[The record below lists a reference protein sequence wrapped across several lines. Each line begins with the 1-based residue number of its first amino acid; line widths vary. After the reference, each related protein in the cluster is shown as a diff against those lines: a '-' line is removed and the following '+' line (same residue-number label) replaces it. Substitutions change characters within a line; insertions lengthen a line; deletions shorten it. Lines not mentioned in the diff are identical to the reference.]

1 MNSTNNNQTKTKEKQ
16 SFFRSNP
23 VLNRLNK
30 VEERAGYNEKAAGYG
45 RITIKTAFFLLMT
58 VAGMMVYLV
67 MNASIFANQP
77 QTLAFTYKGFEVST
91 SVMQLGFFIGASI
104 LAIITQIISAFARP
118 IIPVTGTIY
127 SFCQGFLISFIVFT
141 VIKGY
146 EYLGLLALVIT
157 IAIVLTMGI
166 LYSAKII
173 KVTKKFR
180 MIMLTLFITMVSVSI
195 LSFLGYLIP
204 FTRPFVASILGNFWI
219 SLGLTIIS
227 IIIASLFLITD
238 FATIDHVVT
247 NQLPS
252 KYEWSAAF
260 GLAFTVLW
268 IYVKILDL
276 LIQIV
281 GHGKN

>member
-1 MNSTNNNQTKTKEKQ
+1 M
-16 SFFRSNP
+16 
-23 VLNRLNK
+23 
-30 VEERAGYNEKAAGYG
+30 
-45 RITIKTAFFLLMT
+45 
-58 VAGMMVYLV
+58 
-67 MNASIFANQP
+67 
-77 QTLAFTYKGFEVST
+77 
-91 SVMQLGFFIGASI
+91 
-104 LAIITQIISAFARP
+104 
-118 IIPVTGTIY
+118 
-127 SFCQGFLISFIVFT
+127 ISFIVFT

-157 IAIVLTMGI
+157 VAIVLTMGI

-180 MIMLTLFITMVSVSI
+180 MVMLSLFVTMISVSI
-195 LSFLGYLIP
+195 ISFLGYLIP

-219 SLGLTIIS
+219 SLGLTVIS

-247 NQLPS
+247 NKLPA

>member
-1 MNSTNNNQTKTKEKQ
+1 MNSTNKNNASSTAAKEKQ

-23 VLNRLNK
+23 VINRLNK
-30 VEERAGYNEKAAGYG
+30 VEERAGYDEKAAGYG
-45 RITIKTAFFLLMT
+45 RTT
-58 VAGMMVYLV
+58 V
-67 MNASIFANQP
+67 FANQP
-77 QTLAFTYKGFEVST
+77 QELAFNYKGFEVST
-91 SVMQLGFFIGASI
+91 SFMQLGFFVGASI

-127 SFCQGFLISFIVFT
+127 SFCQGLVISFIVFT

-157 IAIVLTMGI
+157 VAIVLTMGI

-180 MIMLTLFITMVSVSI
+180 MVMLSLFVTMISVSI
-195 LSFLGYLIP
+195 ISFLGYLIP

-247 NQLPS
+247 NKLPA

-281 GHGKN
+281 GHSKN

>member
-1 MNSTNNNQTKTKEKQ
+1 MQQQPNTNTKQKQ

-23 VLNRLNK
+23 VINRLTK
-30 VEERAGYNEKAAGYG
+30 IEERAYDEKSAGYG
-45 RITIKTAFFLLMT
+45 RITIKTAFFLLVT
-58 VAGMMVYLV
+58 VAGMMAYLV
-67 MNASIFANQP
+67 MKATVFANQP
-77 QTLAFTYKGFEVST
+77 EAIHFNYKGFEVST
-91 SVMQLGFFIGASI
+91 SVMQLGFFVGAGI
-104 LAIITQIISAFARP
+104 LAIITQIIAAFARRT
-118 IIPVTGTIY
+118 IPVTGTIY

-146 EYLGLLALVIT
+146 EYLGILALVIT

-180 MIMLTLFITMVSVSI
+180 MVMLTLFGTMIAVSI
-195 LSFLGYLIP
+195 FSFIGYLIP

-227 IIIASLFLITD
+227 IIIASLFLISD
-238 FATIDHVVT
+238 FATIDYVVT
-247 NQLPS
+247 NRLPA

-281 GHGKN
+281 GHSKN

>member
-1 MNSTNNNQTKTKEKQ
+1 MQQQPNTNTKQKQ

-23 VLNRLNK
+23 VINRLTK
-30 VEERAGYNEKAAGYG
+30 IEERAYDEKSAGYG
-45 RITIKTAFFLLMT
+45 RITIKTAFFLLVT
-58 VAGMMVYLV
+58 VAGMMAYLV
-67 MNASIFANQP
+67 MNATIFANQP
-77 QTLAFTYKGFEVST
+77 QTLSFNYKGFLVST
-91 SVMQLGFFIGASI
+91 SAMQLGFFAGAGI
-104 LAIITQIISAFARP
+104 LAIITQIIAAFARRT
-118 IIPVTGTIY
+118 IPVTGTIY

-146 EYLGLLALVIT
+146 EYLGILALVIT

-180 MIMLTLFITMVSVSI
+180 MVMLTLFGTMIAVSI
-195 LSFLGYLIP
+195 FSFIGYLIP

-227 IIIASLFLITD
+227 IIIASLFLISD
-238 FATIDHVVT
+238 FATIDYVVT
-247 NQLPS
+247 NRLPA

-281 GHGKN
+281 GHSKN